1 MEVRGN
7 ICSWIRCDLTKKQEN
22 QDYSKLLGLSNRNDG
37 SASAEMR
44 ETTEVPRSK
53 DAVPLSSVLQKC
65 W

>member
-22 QDYSKLLGLSNRNDG
+22 QDYSKLLGLSNGKDG